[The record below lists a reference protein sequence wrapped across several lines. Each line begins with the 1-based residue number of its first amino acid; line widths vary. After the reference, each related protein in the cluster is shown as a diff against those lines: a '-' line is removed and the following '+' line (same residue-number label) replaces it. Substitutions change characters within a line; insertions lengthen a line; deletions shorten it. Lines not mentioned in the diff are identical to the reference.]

1 MSANVNKY
9 YRRVITNCP
18 TSRQPSY
25 WQQIYG
31 TRHTYISCG
40 QCAPEYAD
48 TNAEVHEH
56 TSKTCFCSEAH
67 YI

>member
-31 TRHTYISCG
+31 TRLTINGRAFSGKFNPFQTFENVDH
-40 QCAPEYAD
+40 D
-48 TNAEVHEH
+48 
-56 TSKTCFCSEAH
+56 K
-67 YI
+67 

>member
-31 TRHTYISCG
+31 TRPSYFYSNIFFLKIRQLCTLLNGTQTVGY
-40 QCAPEYAD
+40 
-48 TNAEVHEH
+48 
-56 TSKTCFCSEAH
+56 F
-67 YI
+67 

>member
-31 TRHTYISCG
+31 TRHIWRCLYRNMFGTIYKICD
-40 QCAPEYAD
+40 QKIFP
-48 TNAEVHEH
+48 NRLQ
-56 TSKTCFCSEAH
+56 
-67 YI
+67 